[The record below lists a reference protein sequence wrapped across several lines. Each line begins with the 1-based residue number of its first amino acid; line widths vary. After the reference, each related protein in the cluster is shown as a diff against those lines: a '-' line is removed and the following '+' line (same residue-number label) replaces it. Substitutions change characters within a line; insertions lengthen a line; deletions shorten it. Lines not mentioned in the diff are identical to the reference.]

1 MKHNNDPEKEK
12 ILDYIHHRRNVYR
25 ENDKSSRKSIHKNKR
40 IVNKGYRAYINQKLI
55 NSCDEDFDEVQNKV
69 DSFRKKYWRKYSD
82 KPLAFCLR
90 KKSDFSDNRLLK
102 IAKKIIKKKYGNMF
116 DYHQ

>member
-12 ILDYIHHRRNVYR
+12 ILDYIHHRRNTYG
-25 ENDKSSRKSIHKNKR
+25 ENDKSSRKAIRRNKQ
-40 IVNKGYRAYINQKLI
+40 IVNKSYRTNINKQLL
-55 NSCDEDFDEVQNKV
+55 NVTEDFDEIQNKI
-69 DSFRKKYWRKYSD
+69 DSFRKKYWKKYSD

-90 KKSDFSDNRLLK
+90 NKPDFPNNRLIK

-116 DYHQ
+116 

>member
-12 ILDYIHHRRNVYR
+12 ILDYIHNRRNVYG
-25 ENDKSSRKSIHKNKR
+25 ENDKSSRKAIHKNKQ
-40 IVNKGYRAYINQKLI
+40 IVNKSYRTNINKQLL
-55 NSCDEDFDEVQNKV
+55 NVSEDFDEIQNKI
-69 DSFRKKYWRKYSD
+69 DSFRKKYWKKYSD

-90 KKSDFSDNRLLK
+90 NKPNFSNNRLFK

-116 DYHQ
+116 